1 MINIEELANEAEVII
16 DGFAFIR
23 FENGIRIFYLN
34 NKKGVAVIS
43 KDGELVE
50 TNMDDIELK
59 IAQKYLNRAE
69 KYMEV
74 DHA

>member
-16 DGFAFIR
+16 DGFAFVR
-23 FENGIRIFYLN
+23 FENGIRIFDLN

-59 IAQKYLNRAE
+59 IAQKYLHRAE

>member
-16 DGFAFIR
+16 DGFAFVR
-23 FENGIRIFYLN
+23 FENGIRIFDLN

>member
-16 DGFAFIR
+16 DGFAFVR
-23 FENGIRIFYLN
+23 FENGIRIFDLN

-43 KDGELVE
+43 KDGKLVE

-74 DHA
+74 DNA